1 MRHQNRLSKLGRP
14 TAHRKQMLRSLSI
27 SLIENHRLVTTVTRA
42 KALRKFFEPLV
53 TRAKEDNMHNRRTV
67 GSVLNHNP
75 SINAL
80 FNVVAPASKDRQGG
94 YTRVI
99 KLGQR
104 VGDGAE
110 LAVIELV
117 DFNDVKPEGTKSSS
131 KKKTRRGGKQ
141 GKKQSISYETTLDS
155 AEATES

>member
-1 MRHQNRLSKLGRP
+1 MRHQKRLSKLGRP
-14 TAHRKQMLRSLSI
+14 AAHRKQMLRSLSI

-53 TRAKEDNMHNRRTV
+53 TRAKEDCMHNRRTV

-80 FNVVAPASKDRQGG
+80 FNIVAPAAKERPGG

-117 DFNDVKPEGTKSSS
+117 DFNNVKPEGLEAVT
-131 KKKTRRGGKQ
+131 KKKTRRGGRK
-141 GKKQSISYETTLDS
+141 GKKTTSVDATEKTTETT
-155 AEATES
+155 ES